1 MHTEPFFIMHKS
13 AHDRI
18 RSRVEGTDSAFCQ
31 AVYSSLRRLA
41 NDACLPEGPVELTIN
56 QIASGAGCS
65 YRKAAMSLQLLKNE
79 GLVRIESRKIPGTS
93 GQLPCIYS
101 FGTIGLTS
109 GTIGQTLGTEPP
121 SFSAEIK
128 KEHKE
133 QKESW
138 AKSPS
143 ANGPR
148 AKSSNQTSATQPKR
162 PANLLLESL
171 AGTDGSTI
179 SEITPSGW
187 KGFQRALSEIK
198 GVCPEVTPDEIRRR
212 AGNYRR
218 HFPDAAI
225 SAHALAKHWSRCQ
238 SPPPEGPA
246 FRRREAG
253 VKQIDLTTSPTLY
266 P

>member
-1 MHTEPFFIMHKS
+1 MHKS

-121 SFSAEIK
+121 SFCAEIK

-138 AKSPS
+138 AESPL

-148 AKSSNQTSATQPKR
+148 SKSSKQPSPTQQKR
-162 PANLLLESL
+162 PPDLLLETL
-171 AGTDGSTI
+171 AGIGGSTI
-179 SEITPSGW
+179 QDITTSGW

-198 GVCPEVTPDEIRRR
+198 AVCPDVTPDEIRRR

-218 HFPDAAI
+218 HFREATI
-225 SAHALAKHWSRCQ
+225 TAHALAKHWGLCDN
-238 SPPPEGPA
+238 GPA
-246 FRRREAG
+246 STNGSLPEPPLRI
-253 VKQIDLTTSPTLY
+253 V
-266 P
+266 